1 MANHKNTTTVK
12 GNLTSDPDVK
22 ITKTG
27 TTLLTFSIAN
37 NRSYKPKGSDEWQE
51 ETSFFDITVWGD
63 LAEDAA
69 EILEKGLEVTVDGR
83 LKQDT
88 WTTDDGSKR
97 SKVGIVADDIT
108 VSVRALESITRKVR
122 SGNGSAPRQAQ
133 RNAPVPTDDPF

>member
-1 MANHKNTTTVK
+1 MANHKNEVNVK

-37 NRSYKPKGSDEWQE
+37 NRSYKPKGGDEWQE
-51 ETSFFDITVWGD
+51 ETSFFDVTVWGD
-63 LAEDAA
+63 LAEDTA
-69 EILEKGLEVTVDGR
+69 EIVEKGLEVNVVGR

-97 SKVGIVADDIT
+97 SKVNIVADDVL
-108 VSVRALESITRKVR
+108 VSVRALQSITRKVR
-122 SGNGSAPRQAQ
+122 SGGAAPRQAPKS
-133 RNAPVPTDDPF
+133 APIPSEDPF